1 MVRGHEFETK
11 ESVREGTV
19 RLKHILEGL
28 LLEI

>member
-11 ESVREGTV
+11 ESVREGIV

>member
-11 ESVREGTV
+11 ESVRAGTV
-19 RLKHILEGL
+19 RLRHILEGL

>member
-11 ESVREGTV
+11 ESVREGTA

>member
-1 MVRGHEFETK
+1 MMWGHVFETK
-11 ESVREGTV
+11 ESVREGTM

>member
-1 MVRGHEFETK
+1 MTGVHEFEIK

>member
-1 MVRGHEFETK
+1 MGGHEFENK

-19 RLKHILEGL
+19 RLRHILEGL

>member
-1 MVRGHEFETK
+1 MVRVHEFETK
-11 ESVREGTV
+11 ESVREGTM

>member
-28 LLEI
+28 LLGI

>member
-1 MVRGHEFETK
+1 MMGGHEFETK
-11 ESVREGTV
+11 ESVRAGTM

>member
-19 RLKHILEGL
+19 RLRHILEGL

>member
-1 MVRGHEFETK
+1 MVRGHRGETK

>member
-1 MVRGHEFETK
+1 MIGGHEFENK